1 MKNHLWNM
9 FATIKN
15 GLTVKKSFVLQPKK
29 KICESILNI
38 LWDEGF
44 ILGYKISET
53 NTKMLKIFLK
63 YKNGNPAI
71 HSLNSLS
78 TPGLRVYFSAKH
90 IWKIDATNSLLI
102 LSTNKGFM
110 SITECKKLKVGGEP
124 FLLVK

>member
-44 ILGYKISET
+44 ILGYKI
-53 NTKMLKIFLK
+53 
-63 YKNGNPAI
+63 
-71 HSLNSLS
+71 
-78 TPGLRVYFSAKH
+78 
-90 IWKIDATNSLLI
+90 
-102 LSTNKGFM
+102 
-110 SITECKKLKVGGEP
+110 
-124 FLLVK
+124 

>member
-1 MKNHLWNM
+1 
-9 FATIKN
+9 
-15 GLTVKKSFVLQPKK
+15 
-29 KICESILNI
+29 
-38 LWDEGF
+38 
-44 ILGYKISET
+44 
-53 NTKMLKIFLK
+53 MLKIFLK

-78 TPGLRVYFSAKH
+78 TPGLRVYFSVKH
-90 IWKIDATNSLLI
+90 IWKIDTTNSLLI

>member
-44 ILGYKISET
+44 ILGYKICET
-53 NTKMLKIFLK
+53 NSNMLKIFLK
-63 YKNGNPAI
+63 YKNGSPAI
-71 HSLNSLS
+71 HSLNSFS

-90 IWKIDATNSLLI
+90 IWKINTNNGLLI

-110 SITECKKLKVGGEP
+110 TIIECKKLKLGGEP

>member
-78 TPGLRVYFSAKH
+78 TPGLRVYFSVKH
-90 IWKIDATNSLLI
+90 IWKIDTTNSLLI